1 MRPARP
7 FPPLRLS
14 RPLRLLICTVCAV
27 AALTVSTS
35 GQTMNRLKG
44 RVVLENGDPIAD
56 VDVHMEALYGFNA
69 GDYVGQRTYTAKTN
83 AKGEWSV
90 VGLKAGIWVFDV
102 TAPGRLT
109 AAVALPI
116 NLVTSIGSGAS
127 ALMLPWQLVLKP
139 GAPIEG
145 DVGRMLMDASAALA
159 AHDADKVRMLMS
171 SVPSPATVEYLN
183 GAGQVC
189 LAAHEAG
196 LASPLFQQ
204 AIQKDPSSFQA
215 VLGFAS
221 SSLMRRDFDS
231 ASRAF
236 AAARDRTKDKDEQKY
251 LSAAIGDLAK
261 IMVPTK

>member
-1 MRPARP
+1 MRPAPRV
-7 FPPLRLS
+7 
-14 RPLRLLICTVCAV
+14 RLLLCSGCAV
-27 AALTVSTS
+27 VALTASAS

-44 RVVLENGDPIAD
+44 RVVLENGDPVAN

-83 AKGEWSV
+83 DKGEWSV

-102 TAPGRLT
+102 TPPGRLT
-109 AAVALPI
+109 TAVALPI

-139 GAPIEG
+139 APAIDG
-145 DVGRMLMDASAALA
+145 DTGRMLTDAAAALA
-159 AHDADKVRMLMS
+159 AHDTDKVRMLMS
-171 SVPSPATVEYLN
+171 SVPSSATLEYLN
-183 GAGQVC
+183 GAGQIC

-204 AIQKDPSSFQA
+204 AIQKDPSSFPA

-251 LSAAIGDLAK
+251 ISAAIGDLAK